1 MIINT
6 LKTNL
11 SSSDVRT
18 KRDFLLNR
26 TDYLMASDN
35 PGNLSTA
42 DKNTLK
48 AYRQDLR
55 DVPQQQ
61 AFTDG
66 DYDNITYPNKPEFL

>member
-11 SSSDVRT
+11 SSSDVRI
-18 KRDFLLNR
+18 KRDSLLKK

-42 DKNTLK
+42 NKNTLK
-48 AYRQDLR
+48 AYRQALR
-55 DVPQQQ
+55 DLPQQQ
-61 AFTDG
+61 EFTNG
-66 DYDNITYPNKPEFL
+66 DYDNITYPNKPDFL